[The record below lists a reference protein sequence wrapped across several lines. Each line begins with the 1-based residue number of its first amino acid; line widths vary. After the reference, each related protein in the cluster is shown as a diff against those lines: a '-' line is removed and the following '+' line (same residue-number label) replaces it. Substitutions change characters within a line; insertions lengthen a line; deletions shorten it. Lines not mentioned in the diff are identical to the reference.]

1 MVDQN
6 RGYIFAGY
14 TLDLV
19 RGCLRKGD
27 REIKLRPQTFK
38 ILTYFVSN
46 TGRLLSKDELMEAAW
61 LGLAVTDDSLVQCVK
76 EIRRAIDDRAQVLI
90 KTVPGRGYLFDLPV
104 EIIEPREPKVV
115 IGTKPEVFPAGTI
128 QPANRVS
135 WLERLRALDWKVV
148 AAGIGVLVLISGSIG
163 WWVSPVATV
172 PPRLSIVVLPFA
184 NLSDDPAQDYF
195 TDGFTDIL
203 TTDLSHIADSFVI
216 ARNTAFTYKGKAVD
230 AREIGRELGVRYV
243 LEGSVQRSANQVRI
257 NAQLIDAETG
267 SHLWAESFD
276 RERGDLF
283 ALQDE
288 ITKRIARTLNLQ
300 LLTIEARRG
309 ERRGTS
315 ADAMDYAMRAA
326 ALSLQPDS
334 KENYRKTAE
343 LFERAL
349 QLDEHLPRALTGMAN
364 VLTSR
369 VFDEFSETPEDDLR
383 RADELVSRA
392 LAIDLNDAYAHHMK
406 GNILRAQKHYDEA
419 IVEYETAIALS
430 PMNVGSRVHLARMKI
445 LIGEPA
451 EAIPLLEQAMRI
463 NPRDP
468 FAATTESRLGLAN
481 LLLGNTDEAIR
492 WCKKAVLTDMNFFD
506 AYRNLAAALA
516 LTGDNTA
523 AQAVL
528 AEAIKRDPDHATIAK
543 VKSRYPS
550 DRPKFVELRDR
561 TMIAGLRKAG
571 MPE

>member
-1 MVDQN
+1 
-6 RGYIFAGY
+6 
-14 TLDLV
+14 
-19 RGCLRKGD
+19 
-27 REIKLRPQTFK
+27 
-38 ILTYFVSN
+38 
-46 TGRLLSKDELMEAAW
+46 
-61 LGLAVTDDSLVQCVK
+61 
-76 EIRRAIDDRAQVLI
+76 
-90 KTVPGRGYLFDLPV
+90 
-104 EIIEPREPKVV
+104 
-115 IGTKPEVFPAGTI
+115 
-128 QPANRVS
+128 
-135 WLERLRALDWKVV
+135 
-148 AAGIGVLVLISGSIG
+148 
-163 WWVSPVATV
+163 
-172 PPRLSIVVLPFA
+172 
-184 NLSDDPAQDYF
+184 
-195 TDGFTDIL
+195 
-203 TTDLSHIADSFVI
+203 
-216 ARNTAFTYKGKAVD
+216 
-230 AREIGRELGVRYV
+230 
-243 LEGSVQRSANQVRI
+243 
-257 NAQLIDAETG
+257 
-267 SHLWAESFD
+267 
-276 RERGDLF
+276 
-283 ALQDE
+283 
-288 ITKRIARTLNLQ
+288 
-300 LLTIEARRG
+300 
-309 ERRGTS
+309 
-315 ADAMDYAMRAA
+315 
-326 ALSLQPDS
+326 
-334 KENYRKTAE
+334 
-343 LFERAL
+343 

-383 RADELVSRA
+383 RADELASRA
-392 LAIDLNDAYAHHMK
+392 LAIDPNDAYAHQIK

-523 AQAVL
+523 AQGVL

-543 VKSRYPS
+543 VKSRSPS